1 MQGCASASQLFGGVE
16 SFDVVPARIV
26 AVAAAVCV
34 TVRLTWLGWS
44 FEESSGSRTA
54 NDMMRR

>member
-16 SFDVVPARIV
+16 SFDVVPAGIV

-34 TVRLTWLGWS
+34 TARPTWLG
-44 FEESSGSRTA
+44 
-54 NDMMRR
+54 